1 MPAAASTAF
10 IPAAAIFF
18 GAGLGALARWQLSLW
33 LNAKSVVPL
42 GTLSANWV
50 GGLLIGIIAGYLT
63 ARPDISPVW
72 RLFWVTGLLGGLTTF
87 STFSAES
94 VGFLERGQWGLLLAH
109 SALHLFGSVALA
121 AVGFWAVRQVG

>member
-1 MPAAASTAF
+1 MNATF
-10 IPAAAIFF
+10 IPALAVFL
-18 GAGLGALARWQLSLW
+18 GAGIGALLRWQLSVW

-50 GGLLIGIIAGYLT
+50 GGLFIGLIAGYLS
-63 ARPDISPVW
+63 ALPDISPVW

-109 SALHLFGSVALA
+109 SGLHLIGSVTLA
-121 AVGFWAVRQVG
+121 ALGFWLIRQFAA

>member
-1 MPAAASTAF
+1 M
-10 IPAAAIFF
+10 
-18 GAGLGALARWQLSLW
+18 ARWQLSVW
-33 LNAKSVVPL
+33 LNAKSAVPL
-42 GTLSANWV
+42 GTLAANWV
-50 GGLLIGIIAGYLT
+50 GGLFIGLIAGYLS

-109 SALHLFGSVALA
+109 SGLHLLGSVALA
-121 AVGFWAVRQVG
+121 ALGFWLMKIR

>member
-10 IPAAAIFF
+10 IPAAAVFL

-33 LNAKSVVPL
+33 LNTKSVVPL

-121 AVGFWAVRQVG
+121 AVGLWAVRQVG

>member
-1 MPAAASTAF
+1 MNATF
-10 IPAAAIFF
+10 IPSLAVFL
-18 GAGLGALARWQLSLW
+18 GAGIGALLRWQLGIW
-33 LNAKSVVPL
+33 LPAKSAVPL

-50 GGLLIGIIAGYLT
+50 GGLLIGLIAGYLS

-94 VGFLERGQWGLLLAH
+94 VGFLERGQWGLLMAH
-109 SALHLFGSVALA
+109 SGLHLLGSVALA
-121 AVGFWAVRQVG
+121 AVGFWLIRQFMA